1 LGSQG
6 DHTPQDEN
14 PIDFARVHKVV
25 SAIFDEEIHEKRVL
39 SLANGAAGAMQA
51 ATLAV
56 SAIGRALAQ
65 SQGLDPKHAIKQ
77 VDRMLS
83 NAGIGVDQAQALWV
97 PFVVGAREEI
107 IVALDWTEYDRDR
120 HATLA
125 LHMVTSHGRA
135 TPLMWKTVNKSRLR
149 GKRNAHE
156 DRLLKR
162 LRAAVPENVK
172 VTVLAD
178 RGFGDAGFY
187 ALHWDLGLDHVIRF
201 RGDIIVTIADGES
214 RPAKG
219 WLLPG
224 GRARILRD
232 VRVTGD
238 KVPVAAVVCVWAK
251 GMKEPW
257 FLACGEG
264 SRDKTAAQLVKL
276 YSRRFTIEENFRD
289 TKDLRFGMGLS
300 SVRISRVGRRD
311 RLLLLSALATAL
323 LTLLGAAGESVGLD
337 RTLRAN
343 TVKRRTHSLFFQGS
357 YYFGA
362 LPNMKEERCAP
373 LLQRF
378 DELLRG
384 QAVFRGL
391 FGVL

>member
-1 LGSQG
+1 VQ
-6 DHTPQDEN
+6 
-14 PIDFARVHKVV
+14 
-25 SAIFDEEIHEKRVL
+25 
-39 SLANGAAGAMQA
+39 SLANGTVGAMQA

-65 SQGLDPKHAIKQ
+65 AQGLDPKHAVKQ

-83 NAGIGVDQAQALWV
+83 NAGIDVDGAQALWA

-107 IVALDWTEYDRDR
+107 VVALDWTEYDRDR

-125 LHMVTSHGRA
+125 LHMMTSHGRA
-135 TPLMWKTVNKSRLR
+135 TPLLWKTVSKSRLR

-156 DRLLKR
+156 DRLIKR
-162 LRAAVPENVK
+162 LRAVVPENVK

-178 RGFGDAGFY
+178 RGFGDAAFY
-187 ALHWDLGLDHVIRF
+187 ALHWDLGLDHIIRF
-201 RGDIIVTIADGES
+201 RGDVIVTSADGGES
-214 RPAKG
+214 RPAKD

-232 VRVTGD
+232 VRVTGE
-238 KVPVAAVVCVWAK
+238 KTPVAAVVCVWAK

-264 SRDKTAAQLVKL
+264 SRSRSAAQVVKL
-276 YSRRFTIEENFRD
+276 YGRRFTIEESFRD
-289 TKDLRFGMGLS
+289 AKDLRFGMGLS

-337 RTLRAN
+337 RTLRVN

-362 LPNMKEERCAP
+362 LPNMKEERRRA

-378 DELLRG
+378 DELLRE

>member
-1 LGSQG
+1 
-6 DHTPQDEN
+6 
-14 PIDFARVHKVV
+14 VV
-25 SAIFDEEIHEKRVL
+25 NAIFGEEIHDKRVQ
-39 SLANGAAGAMQA
+39 SLANGTVGVMQG

-65 SQGLDPKHAIKQ
+65 AQGLDPKHAIKQ
-77 VDRMLS
+77 VDRLLS

-107 IVALDWTEYDRDR
+107 VVALDWTEYDRDR
-120 HATLA
+120 HSTLA
-125 LHMVTSHGRA
+125 LHLVTGHGRA
-135 TPLMWKTVNKSRLR
+135 TPLLWKTVSKSRLAGR
-149 GKRNAHE
+149 RNAHE
-156 DRLLKR
+156 DRLIKR
-162 LRAAVPENVK
+162 LRAVLPDNVK

-178 RGFGDAGFY
+178 RGFGDAAFY
-187 ALHWDLGLDHVIRF
+187 ALHWDLGLDHIIRF
-201 RGDIIVTIADGES
+201 RGDIIVTTADGES
-214 RPAKG
+214 RAAKD

-264 SRDKTAAQLVKL
+264 SRDKTPTQLVKL

-323 LTLLGAAGESVGLD
+323 LTLLGAAGESIGLD

-343 TVKRRTHSLFFQGS
+343 TVTYRTHSLFFQGS

-362 LPNMKEERCAP
+362 LPNMKKERRIP
-373 LLQRF
+373 LLRRF

-384 QAVFRGL
+384 QALFREL
-391 FGVL
+391 FGIL

>member
-1 LGSQG
+1 M
-6 DHTPQDEN
+6 
-14 PIDFARVHKVV
+14 V
-25 SAIFDEEIHEKRVL
+25 SAIFSEELHDKRVE
-39 SLANGAAGAMQA
+39 SLANGAVGAMQA
-51 ATLAV
+51 ATLGV
-56 SAIGRALAQ
+56 SAIGRALAVA
-65 SQGLDPKHAIKQ
+65 QGLDPKHAVKQ
-77 VDRMLS
+77 VDRLLS
-83 NAGIGVDQAQALWV
+83 NAGINVDEAQALWV
-97 PFVVGAREEI
+97 PFVVGARQEV

-135 TPLMWKTVNKSRLR
+135 TPLLWKTVSKSRLR

-156 DRLLKR
+156 DRLIKR

-178 RGFGDAGFY
+178 RGFGDAAFY
-187 ALHWDLGLDHVIRF
+187 ALHWDLDLDHIIRF
-201 RGDIIVTIADGES
+201 RGDVIVTTADNES
-214 RPAKG
+214 RPAKD

-238 KVPVAAVVCVWAK
+238 KSPIAAVVCVWAK

-264 SRDKTAAQLVKL
+264 SRSRSAAQLVKL
-276 YSRRFTIEENFRD
+276 YGRRFTIEENFRD
-289 TKDLRFGMGLS
+289 TKNLRFGMGLS

-357 YYFGA
+357 YYYSA
-362 LPNMKEERCAP
+362 LPAMKMMRVRREAAITGSTRKLVIAICTSA
-373 LLQRF
+373 
-378 DELLRG
+378 
-384 QAVFRGL
+384 
-391 FGVL
+391 

>member
-1 LGSQG
+1 
-6 DHTPQDEN
+6 
-14 PIDFARVHKVV
+14 VHKVV

-83 NAGIGVDQAQALWV
+83 NAGVDVDQAQALWV
-97 PFVVGAREEI
+97 PFVVGAREEVV
-107 IVALDWTEYDRDR
+107 VALDWTEYDRDR

-135 TPLMWKTVNKSRLR
+135 TPLMWKTVSKSRLR
-149 GKRNAHE
+149 GRRNAHE

-178 RGFGDAGFY
+178 RGLGDAGFY
-187 ALHWDLGLDHVIRF
+187 ALHWELGLDHVIRF
-201 RGDIIVTIADGES
+201 RGDILVTTADGES
-214 RPAKG
+214 RPAKD
-219 WLLPG
+219 WLFPG

-232 VRVTGD
+232 VGVSAD
-238 KVPVAAVVCVWAK
+238 QVPVAAVVCVWAK
-251 GMKEPW
+251 GIKEPW

-264 SRDKTAAQLVKL
+264 SRHKTAAQLVKL

-343 TVKRRTHSLFFQGS
+343 TVKYRTHSLFFQDS
-357 YYFGA
+357 YYIGA
-362 LPNMKEERCAP
+362 LPNMKAERRDA
-373 LLQRF
+373 LLRRF
-378 DELLRG
+378 DELLRE
-384 QAVFRGL
+384 QALFREL

>member
-1 LGSQG
+1 
-6 DHTPQDEN
+6 
-14 PIDFARVHKVV
+14 VHKVV

-39 SLANGAAGAMQA
+39 SLASGAAGAMQA

-65 SQGLDPKHAIKQ
+65 AQGLDPKHAVKQ
-77 VDRMLS
+77 IDRLLS
-83 NAGIGVDQAQALWV
+83 NAGIDVDQAQALWV
-97 PFVVGAREEI
+97 PFVIGAREEV

-135 TPLMWKTVNKSRLR
+135 TPLMWKTVSKSRLR

-156 DRLLKR
+156 DRLIKR
-162 LRAAVPENVK
+162 LRAVVPENVK
-172 VTVLAD
+172 VRVLAD
-178 RGFGDAGFY
+178 RGFGDASFY

-201 RGDIIVTIADGES
+201 RGDIIVTTADGES
-214 RPAKG
+214 RPAKD

-232 VRVTGD
+232 VRVTGE
-238 KVPVAAVVCVWAK
+238 KTPVAAVVCVWAK

-337 RTLRAN
+337 RTLRVN

-362 LPNMKEERCAP
+362 LPNMKEERRVP
-373 LLQRF
+373 LLKRF
-378 DELLRG
+378 DELLRE

>member
-1 LGSQG
+1 MYS
-6 DHTPQDEN
+6 
-14 PIDFARVHKVV
+14 VV
-25 SAIFDEEIHEKRVL
+25 SAVFGEALHDKRVL
-39 SLANGAAGAMQA
+39 SLANGTTGAMQA

-65 SQGLDPKHAIKQ
+65 AQGLDAKHAIKQ
-77 VDRMLS
+77 VDRLLS
-83 NAGIGVDQAQALWV
+83 NKGIDVDQAQALWV
-97 PFVVGAREEI
+97 PFAVGAREEI
-107 IVALDWTEYDRDR
+107 VVALDWTEYDRDR

-125 LHMVTSHGRA
+125 LHLVTSHGRA
-135 TPLMWKTVNKSRLR
+135 TPLLWKTVSKSRLR

-178 RGFGDAGFY
+178 RGFGDAALY
-187 ALHWDLGLDHVIRF
+187 ALHWDLNLDHIIRF
-201 RGDIIVTIADGES
+201 RGDINVTTADGES
-214 RPAKG
+214 RPAKD
-219 WLLPG
+219 WLLPS

-232 VRVTGD
+232 VRVTGRQA
-238 KVPVAAVVCVWAK
+238 PVAAVVCVWAK

-264 SRDKTAAQLVKL
+264 SRSRTASQLVKL
-276 YSRRFTIEENFRD
+276 YGRRFTIEESFRD

-300 SVRISRVGRRD
+300 SMRISTVGRRD

-323 LTLLGAAGESVGLD
+323 LTMLGAAGESLGFD
-337 RTLRAN
+337 RKLRAN
-343 TVKRRTHSLFFQGS
+343 TVKSRTHSLFFQGS

-362 LPNMKEERCAP
+362 LEMMKAAKRYA
-373 LLQRF
+373 LMRRF
-378 DELLRG
+378 DKLLRG
-384 QAVFRGL
+384 TCQQE
-391 FGVL
+391 